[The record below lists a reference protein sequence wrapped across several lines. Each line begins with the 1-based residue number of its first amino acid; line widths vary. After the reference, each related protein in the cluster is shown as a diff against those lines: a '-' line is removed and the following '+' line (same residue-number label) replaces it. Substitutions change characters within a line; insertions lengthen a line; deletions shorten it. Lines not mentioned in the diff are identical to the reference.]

1 MKTSIKVVL
10 VFLCV
15 LMVFRLSAQEKNQE
29 KSWTWWNPQDD
40 TAISLEGQSIDSN
53 LANKYDRLPL
63 FMKEKVRPIIWSLSR
78 QSAGL
83 SLRFKSNSKEIKVRY
98 LTTKKVYG
106 MPHMPA
112 TGVSGVDLYGLNN
125 QNKWIWA
132 IGKYSFA
139 DTISYTY
146 SGLPDVETNEYKL
159 YLPLYNAV
167 QWLEIGVE
175 EGSTFIPLDKSSKK
189 PIVVYGT
196 SIAQGACASRPGMA
210 WTSILDRKVDHPI
223 VNLGFSG
230 NGILEQELVDFIVTL
245 NPAVIILDN
254 FPNLSKHADS
264 DVHQRTIAA
273 VSTIRR
279 HYPNLP
285 IILTEHAD
293 ANIVSTNSEH
303 QKYYK
308 NVNLVL
314 NRAFKELKSQ
324 KVKGIYLL
332 TTKEIGFDE
341 TSTVDGLHPSDIGM
355 VQYANAY
362 EKLLKKLIK

>member
-1 MKTSIKVVL
+1 MKTSIKIVL
-10 VFLCV
+10 VFSCSF
-15 LMVFRLSAQEKNQE
+15 MFFSLSAQEKKQE
-29 KSWTWWNPQDD
+29 RNWIWWNPQDD
-40 TAISLEGQSIDSN
+40 AAISLEGQSLDSN
-53 LANKYDRLPL
+53 LGNKYERLPL
-63 FMKEKVRPIIWSLSR
+63 FMKEKVRPIVWSLSK

-83 SLRFKSNSKEIKVRY
+83 SIRFKSNSKEIKVRY
-98 LTTKKVYG
+98 VTAKKVYG

-112 TGVSGVDLYGLNN
+112 TGVSGVDLYGLNH
-125 QNKWIWA
+125 QSKWIWA

-146 SGLPDVETNEYKL
+146 SGLPDVKMNEYKL

-175 EGSTFIPLDKSSKK
+175 EGSTFTPLNKSAKK

-210 WTSILDRKVDHPI
+210 WTSILDRKVNHPV

-245 NPAVIILDN
+245 NPEVIILDN
-254 FPNLSKHADS
+254 FPNLSKHNDL
-264 DVHQRTIAA
+264 DVHQRTVTA
-273 VSTIRR
+273 VYTIRK

-293 ANIVSTNSEH
+293 ANIVSANSDY
-303 QKYYK
+303 QRYYR

-314 NRAFKELKSQ
+314 NRAFKDLKRQ
-324 KVKGIYLL
+324 KVKKIYLL
-332 TTKEIGFDE
+332 TTREIGFDE